1 MERGLTPL
9 YPQLYTFSPSNY
21 PCSTISLI
29 YNNYRNGEYKTM
41 NYLDTYEPNMD
52 YKNPALED
60 KGLPLQLSLAL
71 TMLLSELDTKMP
83 VTNPSV
89 ATTLGCIERFVY
101 PLPRTRKKT
110 FDLLLLNG
118 FYRSKK

>member
-1 MERGLTPL
+1 
-9 YPQLYTFSPSNY
+9 
-21 PCSTISLI
+21 
-29 YNNYRNGEYKTM
+29 M
-41 NYLDTYEPNMD
+41 NYLNTYEPNMD
-52 YKNPALED
+52 YKNPALEE

-71 TMLLSELDTKMP
+71 IMLLSELDVKMP
-83 VTNPSV
+83 ITNPRT
-89 ATTLGCIERFVY
+89 AGTLDCIKRYVY